1 MHSKVETEDLV
12 YTIDDTR
19 VIDGVSIGV
28 AEAEVLAIIGPS
40 GAGKSSFLR
49 LLNRLDEPTDGT
61 VYLDG
66 VDYRTIDPQELRQRI
81 GLLPQDPALR
91 TGAVAENAAIGPRMR
106 DEPIERERIERVLS
120 RVDLDDYADRDVG
133 ELSGGEQQR
142 VSIAR
147 SLLND
152 PEVLLLDEPTSS
164 LDTATERQIE
174 TLLEELIR
182 GDDLTCVLVTHDVD
196 QARRLGDRIAR
207 FEEGAIN
214 EIDETGE
221 IGPAQPGRKPRE

>member
-106 DEPIERERIERVLS
+106 DEPVERERIERVLS

-214 EIDETGE
+214 EIDETRE